1 MNHAPFSRSKIL
13 SYFYNREFEGRGN
26 MHTVNVGKMLKI
38 SFGDYAVSHRAASR
52 AIFSYEGPN
61 YWIVDSGAS

>member
-1 MNHAPFSRSKIL
+1 
-13 SYFYNREFEGRGN
+13 

-38 SFGDYAVSHRAASR
+38 TFGNYDVSHRAANR

-61 YWIVDSGAS
+61 FWIVDSGAS